1 MGHAGLGF
9 RTVLMGAGSQSAT
22 IEWINFSQ
30 TAPPRQRKPSTS
42 ASLSVTVPVDAA
54 SPPSGDRGDR
64 SPPLPSRT
72 SGQGDTDLITF
83 STTPRPSHGASTPKC
98 SVSVPGSVT
107 SASGFGSHM
116 KHFISGSDIE
126 RIRIDTSPPDPNV
139 DELEVNAEDRMCF
152 AHYGYVYALH
162 MITRQQGPRWLVSG
176 SGDSDVK
183 IWLCLPGGGLRLLR
197 EFNGLS
203 GGVLS
208 FAVRDSLL
216 FAGLQDGQIVVWDL
230 ETGACIRTIE
240 AHESDVMT
248 MSVLGSEVYTAG
260 ADGRV
265 IRVNEQFRLHRGVQS
280 AFGIILD
287 STIVEG
293 TKRGWELVT
302 AGNDSYVKVGER
314 QLERGERLVIKLVL
328 TLSSGQST
336 STVTPSRHRGRGG
349 GRRRRHALRPVKARR
364 GADGQRRGA
373 PER

>member
-1 MGHAGLGF
+1 
-9 RTVLMGAGSQSAT
+9 VLIVAGSQSAT

-54 SPPSGDRGDR
+54 TPPSAERGHR
-64 SPPLPSRT
+64 SPPLPIPSQRT
-72 SGQGDTDLITF
+72 GRYRPHHFFDNPSSSVSSGT
-83 STTPRPSHGASTPKC
+83 STPKC
-98 SVSVPGSVT
+98 SVSVPGSAT

-116 KHFISGSDIE
+116 KHSISGSDIE
-126 RIRIDTSPPDPNV
+126 RIRINTSSPDPRV
-139 DELEVNAEDRMCF
+139 DELEVNAEDRMSF

-162 MITRQQGPRWLVSG
+162 MITRQQGSRWLVSG

-230 ETGACIRTIE
+230 ET
-240 AHESDVMT
+240 VMT

-265 IRVNEQFRLHRGVQS
+265 IRVNEEFDCTAAFRAHS
-280 AFGIILD
+280 GIILD

-302 AGNDSYVKVGER
+302 AGNDSYVKVGGVTTC
-314 QLERGERLVIKLVL
+314 GEV
-328 TLSSGQST
+328 
-336 STVTPSRHRGRGG
+336 
-349 GRRRRHALRPVKARR
+349 
-364 GADGQRRGA
+364 
-373 PER
+373 

>member
-1 MGHAGLGF
+1 
-9 RTVLMGAGSQSAT
+9 
-22 IEWINFSQ
+22 
-30 TAPPRQRKPSTS
+30 
-42 ASLSVTVPVDAA
+42 
-54 SPPSGDRGDR
+54 
-64 SPPLPSRT
+64 
-72 SGQGDTDLITF
+72 
-83 STTPRPSHGASTPKC
+83 
-98 SVSVPGSVT
+98 
-107 SASGFGSHM
+107 M
-116 KHFISGSDIE
+116 KHSISGSDIE
-126 RIRIDTSPPDPNV
+126 RIRIDTPPPDPNV
-139 DELEVNAEDRMCF
+139 GELEVNAEDRMCF

-216 FAGLQDGQIVVWDL
+216 FAGLQDGEIVVWDL

-265 IRVNEQFRLHRGVQS
+265 IRVNEEFDCTAAFRAHS
-280 AFGIILD
+280 GIILD

-293 TKRGWELVT
+293 TRRGWELVT
-302 AGNDSYVKVGER
+302 AGNDSYVKVGGLTTCAEISAGCETAR
-314 QLERGERLVIKLVL
+314 RLVL
-328 TLSSGQST
+328 TLSDLGRRHA
-336 STVTPSRHRGRGG
+336 TVTPPRHRGRRG
-349 GRRRRHALRPVKARR
+349 GRGRRHALRPVKARR
-364 GADGQRRGA
+364 GADDQRRGA
-373 PER
+373 PREVSA

>member
-1 MGHAGLGF
+1 
-9 RTVLMGAGSQSAT
+9 VLIVAGSQSAT

-54 SPPSGDRGDR
+54 TPPSAERGHR
-64 SPPLPSRT
+64 SPPLPIPSQRT
-72 SGQGDTDLITF
+72 GRYRPHHFFDNPSSSVSSGT
-83 STTPRPSHGASTPKC
+83 STPKC
-98 SVSVPGSVT
+98 SVSVPGSAT

-116 KHFISGSDIE
+116 KHSISGSDIE
-126 RIRIDTSPPDPNV
+126 RIRINTSSPDPRV
-139 DELEVNAEDRMCF
+139 DELEVNAEDRMSF

-162 MITRQQGPRWLVSG
+162 MITRQQGSRWLVSG

-265 IRVNEQFRLHRGVQS
+265 IRVNEEFDCTAAFRAHS
-280 AFGIILD
+280 GIILD

-302 AGNDSYVKVGER
+302 AGNDSYVKVGGVTTC
-314 QLERGERLVIKLVL
+314 GEV
-328 TLSSGQST
+328 
-336 STVTPSRHRGRGG
+336 
-349 GRRRRHALRPVKARR
+349 
-364 GADGQRRGA
+364 
-373 PER
+373 